1 VVEALE
7 SPYTAPVFT
16 RSKECWGGVR
26 ATLPL
31 LAGDVPFGL
40 VYGVQAGAAHVPPLV
55 AIAMSSIIFAG
66 SAQII
71 AVSQLGAAPPVPYPI
86 TVLTTLVVN
95 LRHLLYGAAM
105 SPRWRHLPR
114 RWKWLLAYLL
124 TDEAFAVTNGRYQQ
138 PDDSP
143 CKHWFY
149 LGAALT
155 LWTSWQAV
163 TLLGVVVGGQ
173 VPASWGL
180 DFSVALTFIG
190 IILPV
195 LRDRAVIAAAV
206 AAGLAAVPAYS
217 LPLQLGLIVAAA
229 VGIVTGMV
237 VETLS
242 GGPKPAAAAEAE
254 SAPGG
259 D

>member
-1 VVEALE
+1 MSTPRTEFWAGL
-7 SPYTAPVFT
+7 
-16 RSKECWGGVR
+16 R

-31 LAGDVPFGL
+31 LAGDLPFGL
-40 VYGVQAGAAHVPPLV
+40 IYGVQAGAAHVPPIITL
-55 AIAMSSIIFAG
+55 AMSSIIFAG

-71 AVSQLGAAPPVPYPI
+71 AVSQLGAVPPVPYPI
-86 TVLTTLVVN
+86 MVLTTFVVN
-95 LRHLLYGAAM
+95 LRHLLYSAAM
-105 SPRWRHLPR
+105 SPHWRHLPR

-124 TDEAFAVTNGRYQQ
+124 TDEAYAVTNGRYQQ
-138 PDDSP
+138 PDNSP
-143 CKHWFY
+143 YKHWYY

-155 LWTSWQAV
+155 LWTSWQLV
-163 TLLGVVVGGQ
+163 TILGLVVGGQ

-206 AAGLAAVPAYS
+206 AAGLAAVLAYS
-217 LPLQLGLIVAAA
+217 LPLRLGLIVAAA
-229 VGIVTGMV
+229 VGIATGMV

-242 GGPKPAAAAEAE
+242 GGSKPAPAAAETEA
-254 SAPGG
+254 APGG